1 MELEELLRAEAPQV
15 LGALVRR
22 FSRFAEAEDATQEA
36 LLVASRR
43 WPVDGVP
50 DDPRSWLIR
59 VAYRRMVDLLRSE
72 QADRRREQE
81 AAQAAAHA
89 QVQAVRTAGADGD
102 PAGSAPWGADQDD
115 SLLLLFLC
123 CHPALSPPSQVA
135 LTLRAVGGL
144 TTAEI
149 ARAYGAAERSMS
161 TRISR
166 AKQTLKETGARFS
179 APTDAGDRRRAAGE
193 RAQDERIAAVMH
205 VLYLIFNEGYT
216 ATGGDQLARADL
228 TQEAIRLTRM
238 LHRLLPGDAEVT
250 GLLALMLLTSSRDAT
265 RADEDNHLIQ
275 LEDQDRSRW
284 DQAAIADG
292 VALIEAAWTQNEV
305 GPYQL
310 QAAIAAVHAQAPSAG
325 ATDWPQIAALYL
337 WLERL
342 APTAPIRLSRVV
354 AVSKAFGPH
363 RALALLDDLDKNQQL
378 TQDPL
383 LQHRATAVRAH
394 LLEST
399 GNPTEARAAYLTAAA
414 LATNQVER
422 HYLLTRAHNL

>member
-1 MELEELLRAEAPQV
+1 MPSPEEIEHLLRTEAPQV

-22 FSRFAEAEDATQEA
+22 FSRFDTAEDATQEA

-43 WPVDGVP
+43 WPDEGIP
-50 DDPRSWLIR
+50 DEPRSWLIR
-59 VAYRRMVDLLRSE
+59 VGYRRMVDLLRSE
-72 QADRRREQE
+72 QAARRREQE
-81 AAQAAAHA
+81 VAQA
-89 QVQAVRTAGADGD
+89 D
-102 PAGSAPWGADQDD
+102 PAIVNPAGPAPQVADQDD

-166 AKQTLKETGARFS
+166 AKQTLKDSGARFT
-179 APTDAGDRRRAAGE
+179 APTDD
-193 RAQDERIAAVMH
+193 QDERIAAVMH

-216 ATGGDQLARADL
+216 ATSGDQLARADL
-228 TQEAIRLTRM
+228 TQEAIRLTRL
-238 LHRLLPGDAEVT
+238 LHGLLPDAAEVT
-250 GLLALMLLTSSRDAT
+250 GLLALMLLTESRRTT
-265 RADEDNHLIQ
+265 RADDDNELVQ

-284 DQAAIADG
+284 DQLLIAEG
-292 VALIEAAWTQNEV
+292 VELIESAWTRRAV

-310 QAAIAAVHAQAPSAG
+310 QAAIAAIHAQSPSA
-325 ATDWPQIAALYL
+325 AETDWPQIAALYL

-354 AVSKAFGPH
+354 AVSKAFGPQ
-363 RALALLDDLDKNQQL
+363 RALALLDDLDL
-378 TQDPL
+378 AQDPL
-383 LQHRATAVRAH
+383 VQHRAVAVRAH

-399 GNPTEARAAYLTAAA
+399 GQAAKARAAYLAAA
-414 LATNQVER
+414 DLTSNEVER
-422 HYLLTRAHNL
+422 RYLLNRADSV

>member
-1 MELEELLRAEAPQV
+1 MPSPEEIEHLLRTEAPQV

-22 FSRFAEAEDATQEA
+22 FSRFDTAEAATQEA

-43 WPVDGVP
+43 WPDEGIP
-50 DDPRSWLIR
+50 DEPRSWLIR
-59 VAYRRMVDLLRSE
+59 VGYRRMVDLLRSE
-72 QADRRREQE
+72 QAARRREQE
-81 AAQAAAHA
+81 VAQA
-89 QVQAVRTAGADGD
+89 D
-102 PAGSAPWGADQDD
+102 PAIVNPAGPAPQVTDQDD

-166 AKQTLKETGARFS
+166 AKQTLKDSGARFT
-179 APTDAGDRRRAAGE
+179 APTDD
-193 RAQDERIAAVMH
+193 QDERIAAVMH

-216 ATGGDQLARADL
+216 ATSGDQLARADL
-228 TQEAIRLTRM
+228 TQEAIRLTRL
-238 LHRLLPGDAEVT
+238 LHGLLPDAAEVT
-250 GLLALMLLTSSRDAT
+250 GLLALMLLTESRRTT
-265 RADEDNHLIQ
+265 RADDDNELVQ

-284 DQAAIADG
+284 DQRLIAEG
-292 VALIEAAWTQNEV
+292 VELIESAWTRRAV

-310 QAAIAAVHAQAPSAG
+310 QAAIAAIHAQSPSA
-325 ATDWPQIAALYL
+325 AETDWPQIAALYL

-354 AVSKAFGPH
+354 AVSKAFGPQ
-363 RALALLDDLDKNQQL
+363 RALALLDDLDL
-378 TQDPL
+378 AQDPL
-383 LQHRATAVRAH
+383 VQHRAAAVRAH

-399 GNPTEARAAYLTAAA
+399 GQAAEARAAYLAAA
-414 LATNQVER
+414 DLTSNEVER
-422 HYLLTRAHNL
+422 RYLLNRADSV

>member
-1 MELEELLRAEAPQV
+1 MPSPEEIEHLLRTEAPQV

-22 FSRFAEAEDATQEA
+22 FSRFDTAEDATQEA

-43 WPVDGVP
+43 WPEEGIP
-50 DDPRSWLIR
+50 DEPRSWLIR
-59 VAYRRMVDLLRSE
+59 VGYRRMVDLLRSE

-81 AAQAAAHA
+81 AARAQADPTGPAP
-89 QVQAVRTAGADGD
+89 QV
-102 PAGSAPWGADQDD
+102 PDQDD

-166 AKQTLKETGARFS
+166 AKQTLKDSGARFS
-179 APTDAGDRRRAAGE
+179 APADD
-193 RAQDERIAAVMH
+193 QDERIAAVMH

-216 ATGGDQLARADL
+216 ASGGDQLARTDL
-228 TQEAIRLTRM
+228 SAEAIRLTRM
-238 LHRLLPGDAEVT
+238 LHRLLPDDHEVA
-250 GLLALMLLTSSRDAT
+250 GLLALMLLTVSRDAT
-265 RADEDNHLIQ
+265 RADEQNQLVQ

-284 DQAAIADG
+284 DQALITEG
-292 VALIEAAWTQNEV
+292 VALIEGAWVHRQV

-310 QAAIAAVHAQAPSAG
+310 QAAIAAIHAQSKDAAE
-325 ATDWPQIAALYL
+325 TDWPQIAALYL

-342 APTAPIRLSRVV
+342 TPTAPIRLSRVV

-363 RALALLDDLDKNQQL
+363 RALALLDDLDL
-378 TQDPL
+378 AGDPL
-383 LQHRATAVRAH
+383 VHHRAAAVRAH

-399 GNPTEARAAYLTAAA
+399 GRQDEARAAYLAAA
-414 LATNQVER
+414 DLTANEVER
-422 HYLLTRAHNL
+422 RYLRTRAENL